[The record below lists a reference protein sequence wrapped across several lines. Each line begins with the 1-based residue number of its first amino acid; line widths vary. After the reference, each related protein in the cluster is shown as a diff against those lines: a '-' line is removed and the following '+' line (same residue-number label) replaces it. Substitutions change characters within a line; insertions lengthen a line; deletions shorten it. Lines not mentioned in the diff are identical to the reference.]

1 MMRRSAL
8 AATVGV
14 STALLLAGCSSTA
27 AENTSDTAG
36 APEGP
41 AYPEIHAMLPDDIVE
56 RGYITNMAQTPNAPL
71 EFEDESGE
79 VVGIDPSLIDAVAEV
94 LGVEIRTEIT
104 ADFAALLPS
113 LDTGRTDIVFSAVRS
128 TDERRAAGYSFVD
141 YFQSYTTFMVRAEDA
156 DEITEFSD
164 LCGLTVTGNKGTQYP
179 DLAAQVS
186 EEYCVAAGLDPIEVL
201 ALDQIPQQVTQL
213 QQKRSDAII
222 MGVEYE
228 AYEMSKAPGE
238 FVILEDQLEPTP
250 YGIVAVKANEQ
261 LLEAIQAALEV
272 LAQEGVYQDILAQWN
287 LEGSAVDSFELRAAS

>member
-1 MMRRSAL
+1 MIRRSVL
-8 AATVGV
+8 AVTVGV
-14 STALLLAGCSSTA
+14 STALLLAGCSSAA

-36 APEGP
+36 AAEGP

-186 EEYCVAAGLDPIEVL
+186 EEYCVAQGLDPIEVL

-238 FVILEDQLEPTP
+238 FAILEQQLEPTP
-250 YGIVAVKANEQ
+250 YGIVATKANEQ

-287 LEGSAVDSFELRAAS
+287 LEGSAVDHFELRAAS